1 MHEFELI
8 RKLSHGAPQDVFGLL
23 KGIGDDCAVIEGSGG
38 REYLITTDALFEGV
52 HFRTEWISPRTL
64 GRKALAVNIS
74 DVAAMGGRPL
84 YYLVTIG
91 IPKGYPA
98 RDVDSLFEGM
108 AQMSHSF
115 RLSLIGGD
123 TCASQK
129 GLLLSLTV
137 IGDAQKGKRILRS
150 GARPGDAI
158 FVTGDLGGSAL
169 GLACLENGLRGMD
182 VRAFLKKH
190 DEPVPRVAAG
200 QWLAASGCVTS
211 MIDIS
216 DGLVADLG
224 HLTEEG
230 NVGVRIF
237 ANTVPLPEGI
247 GDVASRCHK
256 DPLTLALTGGE
267 DYELAFT
274 VAKDRLG
281 LFEKMLKV
289 VLPTFGH
296 AVTRIGEVVQGE
308 GVDVVDMYGASIPL
322 AAQGFEHQW

>member
-1 MHEFELI
+1 
-8 RKLSHGAPQDVFGLL
+8 
-23 KGIGDDCAVIEGSGG
+23 
-38 REYLITTDALFEGV
+38 
-52 HFRTEWISPRTL
+52 
-64 GRKALAVNIS
+64 
-74 DVAAMGGRPL
+74 
-84 YYLVTIG
+84 
-91 IPKGYPA
+91 
-98 RDVDSLFEGM
+98 
-108 AQMSHSF
+108 
-115 RLSLIGGD
+115 
-123 TCASQK
+123 
-129 GLLLSLTV
+129 
-137 IGDAQKGKRILRS
+137 
-150 GARPGDAI
+150 
-158 FVTGDLGGSAL
+158 
-169 GLACLENGLRGMD
+169 
-182 VRAFLKKH
+182 
-190 DEPVPRVAAG
+190 
-200 QWLAASGCVTS
+200 